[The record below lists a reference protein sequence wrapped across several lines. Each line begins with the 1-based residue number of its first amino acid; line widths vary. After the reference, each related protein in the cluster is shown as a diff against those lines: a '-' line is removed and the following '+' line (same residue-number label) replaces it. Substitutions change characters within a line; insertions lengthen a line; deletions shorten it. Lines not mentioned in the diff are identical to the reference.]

1 MTPATLVSEAE
12 YLRSSYDPDVD
23 YVDGVL
29 EERNVG
35 EFDHSDLQCEIVRW
49 VRNRSKES
57 GLNAF
62 AELRTRIG
70 SGRYR
75 VPDIVILQG
84 KRPQTRVLEVAP
96 FVAIEILSPEDRLS
110 RIQQRIDDYLAMGT
124 PFVWLIDPDTRRAWV
139 YRPGSIEE
147 CKDGNLHA
155 GPPDFVLPLKEIFAA
170 IDAMRE

>member
-35 EFDHSDLQCEIVRW
+35 EFDHSILQGEINRW
-49 VRNRSKES
+49 VMNHCRQLSLFS
-57 GLNAF
+57 CV
-62 AELRTRIG
+62 ELRMRVRD
-70 SGRYR
+70 GRYR
-75 VPDIVILQG
+75 IPDVVIVRKLPRTPILEI
-84 KRPQTRVLEVAP
+84 PPL
-96 FVAIEILSPEDRLS
+96 VAIEILSPEDRLS

-147 CKDGNLHA
+147 CKDGNLQA